1 MTAISTKIHTACC
14 ALICAILTL
23 GFMACHS
30 IEEEDNTIMGNFD
43 ALWNILDRHYCFFDR
58 KGVDWDEVYRR
69 YRPQAKACR
78 TAQQLFDVCARML
91 DELRDGHV
99 NLSASFNTSYYR
111 KWWSDYPQNYDE
123 RLVLEHYLNFD
134 YRQAG
139 ALTYAMLPQR
149 IGYVSYRSFSSTIGE
164 GNLDAVLSYFEI
176 AQGLIIDVRDNGGG
190 NMTNVETLVRR
201 FITGRTLA
209 GYTVHKTGPRH
220 GDFAEPYA
228 YYYDAADAGRVRWLK
243 PVVVLCNR
251 STFSAA
257 NNFVSVMRLLP
268 TVTIVGATTGGGSGM
283 PMSSELPCGWSI
295 RFSACSFLDAQ
306 GNSTEAGVNP
316 SQGCAVDLDPAQAA
330 MGHDSML
337 DKAIAVIQSK

>member
-1 MTAISTKIHTACC
+1 
-14 ALICAILTL
+14 
-23 GFMACHS
+23 MACHS

-201 FITGRTLA
+201 FITGRTLSLI
-209 GYTVHKTGPRH
+209 H
-220 GDFAEPYA
+220 
-228 YYYDAADAGRVRWLK
+228 
-243 PVVVLCNR
+243 
-251 STFSAA
+251 
-257 NNFVSVMRLLP
+257 
-268 TVTIVGATTGGGSGM
+268 I
-283 PMSSELPCGWSI
+283 
-295 RFSACSFLDAQ
+295 
-306 GNSTEAGVNP
+306 
-316 SQGCAVDLDPAQAA
+316 
-330 MGHDSML
+330 
-337 DKAIAVIQSK
+337 